1 MSKFYHE
8 IDKALQ
14 SYEFFRPYHDRSLE
28 WICARIDW
36 CWKWKKIS
44 EQEKDELCNRAIAVL
59 ERGIYD

>member
-1 MSKFYHE
+1 MSKFYNE

-14 SYEFFRPYHDRSLE
+14 SYEFFRPYHNRSLE
-28 WICARIDW
+28 WICDRIDW